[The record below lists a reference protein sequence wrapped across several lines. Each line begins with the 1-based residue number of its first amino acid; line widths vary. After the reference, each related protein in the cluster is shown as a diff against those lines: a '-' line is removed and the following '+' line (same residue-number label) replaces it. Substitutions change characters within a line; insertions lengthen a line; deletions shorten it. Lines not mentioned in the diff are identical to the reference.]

1 VGAGPAGGRALW
13 FVAVIGASVG
23 VFLAVLGAGV
33 ESAEPIVR
41 WDAPPGCGTASELR
55 DRVTR
60 QLGTLEADV
69 EIVGRVRQEGGLHVL
84 ELELVI
90 GGERRRRSFSAEDCS
105 TLLDAAAIVSSA
117 ALGPEGGIEAVE
129 GVEAGIVPEPA
140 GAAVN
145 VPEPG
150 TAGEPKPAAVA
161 EPRPASEP
169 ASTVPPIVRERPSAS
184 VSEPAFTSATSRSRS
199 RRPGRWILSARGG
212 IGFDGAL
219 APPVGSLGFGRAW
232 ARWRVQALV
241 DAFGGRARGPNGALD
256 LRVVTVT
263 PRACATIRPRARIEL
278 LPCAGVAAGMAI
290 GQGRDVL
297 NPRTATLPW
306 IAAQLDF
313 GVLAVPRPWLA
324 VGIELSNYALLGW
337 PRFALSD
344 EETVFRLN
352 PVGMRALVTIELRF
366 SATEPA
372 AAGH

>member
-23 VFLAVLGAGV
+23 VVLAVLGLGV

-41 WDAPPGCGTASELR
+41 WDAPPGCGTATELQS
-55 DRVTR
+55 RVTR

-129 GVEAGIVPEPA
+129 GVEAVVVPEPA

-145 VPEPG
+145 VPEPTG
-150 TAGEPKPAAVA
+150 A
-161 EPRPASEP
+161 ASEP
-169 ASTVPPIVRERPSAS
+169 VSTVPPIVRERPIAPSP
-184 VSEPAFTSATSRSRS
+184 EPAFTSATSRS

-212 IGFDGAL
+212 IGFVGAL

-278 LPCAGVAAGMAI
+278 SPCAGVAAGVAI

-297 NPRTATLPW
+297 NPRTATVPW

-324 VGIELSNYALLGW
+324 VGIELSNYALLGR
-337 PRFALSD
+337 PHFALSD
-344 EETVFRLN
+344 DRTVFRSN
-352 PVGMRALVTIELRF
+352 PAGMRALVTVELRF